1 MFGEAFN
8 MEKILGA
15 CEKLWYFI
23 GVNIL
28 FIISNIPVLL
38 FFLFVG
44 ISQVRTYLP
53 LFLLCM
59 VPMGPA
65 LSALFYTMNR
75 LLAKTESSAWKDY
88 KKGYFDT
95 WGQKILLALGQMAV
109 LFIFEVNIEF
119 FAVQMPFFP
128 LMVVFIILFAVT
140 ILLTPYLYL
149 LASRYQMKNK
159 DIIKDALILLITRPV
174 NTLGNVVAFAV
185 ILMLFELKAGIAV
198 LFIGSVYGFLVA
210 FMSQRTL
217 HSLEADE
224 NSAE

>member
-1 MFGEAFN
+1 MFGEVFH

-23 GVNIL
+23 EVNIL
-28 FIISNIPVLL
+28 FIISNISVLL

-44 ISQVRTYLP
+44 ISQVRTCLP

-75 LLAKTESSAWKDY
+75 VLAKTESRAWKDY
-88 KKGYFDT
+88 KKGYVDA
-95 WGQKILLALGQMAV
+95 WGQKMLLALGQMAV

-119 FAVQMPFFP
+119 FAVQIPFFP
-128 LMVVFIILFAVT
+128 LMVLFVILFAVT
-140 ILLTPYLYL
+140 IILTPYLYL
-149 LASRYQMKNK
+149 LSSRYQMKNR
-159 DIIKDALILLITRPV
+159 DIIKDALILLVTRPV
-174 NTLGNVVAFAV
+174 NTLGNVAAFAV

-198 LFIGSVYGFLVA
+198 LFIGSVYGFLVV
-210 FMSQRTL
+210 FMSQKTL
-217 HSLEADE
+217 RSLEE
-224 NSAE
+224 NQQ